1 MGLISMVNGIMRFL
15 SALVSMGIWVQVTT
29 IIIKRISGSSTR
41 RWEIKENGQR
51 SYACAFV
58 IDGKGYIA
66 AGQTAG
72 GSYRSNYWIYDPLT
86 DLWDGEDLTDF
97 EGSTRSKAVCFST
110 GKRGIIATGGAS
122 TYYYDD
128 TWELKPYE
136 YEEK

>member
-1 MGLISMVNGIMRFL
+1 M
-15 SALVSMGIWVQVTT
+15 
-29 IIIKRISGSSTR
+29 
-41 RWEIKENGQR
+41 
-51 SYACAFV
+51 
-58 IDGKGYIA
+58 
-66 AGQTAG
+66 
-72 GSYRSNYWIYDPLT
+72 T

-110 GKRGIIATGGAS
+110 GKRGIIATGGSS

>member
-1 MGLISMVNGIMRFL
+1 MREL
-15 SALVSMGIWVQVTT
+15 YDKSDDDYDDDYTSIV
-29 IIIKRISGSSTR
+29 
-41 RWEIKENGQR
+41 R

-66 AGQTAG
+66 VGQTAG

-86 DLWDGEDLTDF
+86 DLWDGEDLTNF